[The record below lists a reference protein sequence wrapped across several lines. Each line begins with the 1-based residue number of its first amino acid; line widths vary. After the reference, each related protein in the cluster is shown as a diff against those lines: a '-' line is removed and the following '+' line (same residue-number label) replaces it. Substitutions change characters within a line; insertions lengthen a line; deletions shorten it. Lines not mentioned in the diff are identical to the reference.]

1 MLFIMNEEE
10 KMGEFAETKNLEI
23 ETMDLKAI
31 EIDEETEI
39 ALQTIMEFPEKGSIK
54 LRGEVQESVSA
65 L

>member
-1 MLFIMNEEE
+1 MNEEE

-23 ETMDLKAI
+23 ETIDLKAI